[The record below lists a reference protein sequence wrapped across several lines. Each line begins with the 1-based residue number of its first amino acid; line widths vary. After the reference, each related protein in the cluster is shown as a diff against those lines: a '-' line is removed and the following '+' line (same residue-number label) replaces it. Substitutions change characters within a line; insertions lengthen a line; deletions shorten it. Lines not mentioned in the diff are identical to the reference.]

1 MYKEKMPSF
10 DQNRL
15 RQVRKSQISANYSV
29 KHAINKIYGF
39 DLLAVNNL
47 RVYLGRFYVG
57 VAEQL
62 ARGIKVC
69 AQCQHHRCEA
79 VPRRMGTH

>member
-47 RVYLGRFYVG
+47 
-57 VAEQL
+57 
-62 ARGIKVC
+62 
-69 AQCQHHRCEA
+69 
-79 VPRRMGTH
+79 